1 MLTYQ
6 HDFICT
12 YKLMD
17 NDNDQEQMYR
27 IQLLQAFDL
36 NHLDDDKMNQ
46 TIMELYTIISDSHEF
61 KQIFRKARENNSI
74 KEIINLIDNTEDED
88 DMSDIGDDLIFKILF
103 KFEYFDL
110 LHRCIVDYLIT
121 NTIYSTYM
129 NNLLN
134 VL

>member
-1 MLTYQ
+1 
-6 HDFICT
+6 
-12 YKLMD
+12 
-17 NDNDQEQMYR
+17 
-27 IQLLQAFDL
+27 
-36 NHLDDDKMNQ
+36 MNQ
-46 TIMELYTIISDSHEF
+46 TIMELYTIISDSPEF

-88 DMSDIGDDLIFKILF
+88 DIGDDLIFKILF

>member
-1 MLTYQ
+1 
-6 HDFICT
+6 
-12 YKLMD
+12 MD

-46 TIMELYTIISDSHEF
+46 TIMELYTIISDSLEF

-88 DMSDIGDDLIFKILF
+88 DIGDIGDDLIFKILF

>member
-1 MLTYQ
+1 MITYQ

-36 NHLDDDKMNQ
+36 NHLDDNKINQ
-46 TIMELYTIISDSHEF
+46 TIMELYTIISDSPEF

-74 KEIINLIDNTEDED
+74 KEIINLIDEDED
-88 DMSDIGDDLIFKILF
+88 DIGDDLIFKILF

-129 NNLLN
+129 NNILN

>member
-46 TIMELYTIISDSHEF
+46 TIMELYTIISDSLEF

-88 DMSDIGDDLIFKILF
+88 DIGDDLIFKILF

>member
-1 MLTYQ
+1 MITYQ

-46 TIMELYTIISDSHEF
+46 TIMELYTIISDSLEF

-88 DMSDIGDDLIFKILF
+88 DIGDIGDDLIFKILF

>member
-1 MLTYQ
+1 MISYQ

-27 IQLLQAFDL
+27 IQLLQAFNL
-36 NHLDDDKMNQ
+36 NHWDDNIINQ
-46 TIMELYTIISDSHEF
+46 TIMELFTIISDSSDF

-74 KEIINLIDNTEDED
+74 KEIIDLIDNTEDY
-88 DMSDIGDDLIFKILF
+88 IGDDLIFKILF